1 MTIVLKDKVVNRHEN
16 LHYVEWEGVSK
27 PVLAGTGIT
36 DWTQASEPS
45 TDDGQYI
52 NEKTAHKNMMAYN
65 PSVSYVGE
73 LIPNNEFVRH
83 VYEVGKKEII
93 GAQFT
98 EYEVETWAPIEGS
111 SGNFSA
117 HSRIYEIQPS
127 NPGSEKVNCLGRNL
141 LKKVK
146 QNTGNTI
153 LPQESLPKVT
163 MTIQRVNLLQL
174 YLKHHLYQLVNKNY
188 ERVC

>member
-73 LIPNNEFVRH
+73 LIPNNEFIRH

-117 HSRIYEIQPS
+117 HSRTYEIQPS
-127 NPGSEKVNCLGRNL
+127 NPGSGEGGGKIALEGTFAQKGETKHGQYNITSGEFTEGDYDYT
-141 LKKVK
+141 
-146 QNTGNTI
+146 TGKFTSA
-153 LPQESLPKVT
+153 LFKASSVSTGK
-163 MTIQRVNLLQL
+163 
-174 YLKHHLYQLVNKNY
+174 
-188 ERVC
+188 